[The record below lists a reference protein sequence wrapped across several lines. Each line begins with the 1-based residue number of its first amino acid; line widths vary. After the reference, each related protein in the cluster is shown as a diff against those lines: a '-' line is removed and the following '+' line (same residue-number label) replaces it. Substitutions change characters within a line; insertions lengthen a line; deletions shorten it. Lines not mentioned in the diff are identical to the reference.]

1 MSTSSPEVQ
10 DSISIW
16 RSYIG
21 LQGQED
27 HLIFHVVVED
37 TLLIPKSIQIL
48 DAETGQV
55 TNLFPLRDSPF
66 PNLCTAEPRQGKS
79 YYRTEDV
86 FFEDLPPDFWERL
99 SGTSFTYL
107 VELEQPM
114 GEQVN
119 IAITDTPGGCT
130 NLVQ

>member
-1 MSTSSPEVQ
+1 MSTSSPEGQ
-10 DSISIW
+10 DTIGIW

-27 HLIFHVVVED
+27 HLIFHVVTQD
-37 TLLIPKSIQIL
+37 SLMIPKSIQIL

-55 TNLFPLRDSPF
+55 TDSFLLQVSPF
-66 PNLCTAEPRQGKS
+66 PNLCAAEPRRGKS
-79 YYRTEDV
+79 YYRTEAV
-86 FFEDLPPDFWERL
+86 FFQDLPPDFWERL
-99 SGTSFTYL
+99 NGISFTYL
-107 VELEQPM
+107 VELEQPA
-114 GEQVN
+114 GKQVT